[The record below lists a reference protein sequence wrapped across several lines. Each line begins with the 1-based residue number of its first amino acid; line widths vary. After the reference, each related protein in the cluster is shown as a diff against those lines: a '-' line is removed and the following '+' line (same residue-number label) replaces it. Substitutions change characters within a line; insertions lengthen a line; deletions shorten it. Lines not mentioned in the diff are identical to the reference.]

1 MVGEENSVFL
11 VNKFHVLSPLLWS
24 LFSKIKSNF
33 LYHLIQSHKIR
44 FYDKSFQWCSMEKK
58 VSIVP
63 KSMSFAVFSTNAFFN
78 HICFRPVIFR
88 VTTELGMKEEAIKT
102 VKYQSARKT
111 VYFTFNN
118 TDGHKLSAKS
128 QFVIEKFSLL
138 IP

>member
-58 VSIVP
+58 YR
-63 KSMSFAVFSTNAFFN
+63 SFQNPCPLRFSVRMRFSTISAFALLF
-78 HICFRPVIFR
+78 FVSPPSWEWR
-88 VTTELGMKEEAIKT
+88 KK
-102 VKYQSARKT
+102 QSKQL
-111 VYFTFNN
+111 N
-118 TDGHKLSAKS
+118 TNQPEKLS
-128 QFVIEKFSLL
+128 ILHL
-138 IP
+138 IIRMDTNFPLNHNL